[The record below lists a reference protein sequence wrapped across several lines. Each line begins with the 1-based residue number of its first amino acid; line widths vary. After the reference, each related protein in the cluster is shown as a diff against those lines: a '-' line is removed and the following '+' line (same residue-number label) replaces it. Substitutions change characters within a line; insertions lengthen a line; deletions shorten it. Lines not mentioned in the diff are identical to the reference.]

1 MVEGAEVLA
10 GGYRLARVRE
20 TKRMLYVVQ
29 FLLMLVIVI
38 FLINAEGGFS
48 LKPFYLPIN
57 SFIYFLIL
65 MLLVFNVEN
74 FFFKALE
81 IKFSKTES
89 AKYYIS
95 KLSLRRSITVIVI
108 AIVVV
113 LLLWLPPLSS
123 AVEDS
128 LSKSGEI
135 IGTEVFYNKDFLGL
149 TTTNRI
155 TLSCDGEAVVY
166 IVSEENYMLY
176 HGNLDKLRYFRINI
190 DNYVVNPVVSFE
202 FPYMDYGKY
211 YFVIDERYSSTITV
225 HYKLHQNLSPTFL
238 GFVPLF
244 AMFFVSVNIGWISYI
259 LPQLRKF
266 REKAIYR

>member
-20 TKRMLYVVQ
+20 TKKMLYVVQ
-29 FLLMLVIVI
+29 LILVLVIVI

-65 MLLVFNVEN
+65 MLLVFNIEN

-89 AKYYIS
+89 AKYYIL
-95 KLSLRRSITVIVI
+95 KLSLRRSVMVI
-108 AIVVV
+108 AVALIVV

-123 AVEDS
+123 ALEDS

-135 IGTEVFYNKDFLGL
+135 VGTEAFYNKDFLGI

-166 IVSEENYMLY
+166 IVSEKNYNLY
-176 HGNLDKLRYFRINI
+176 YGNLDMLRYFRINV
-190 DNYVVNPVVSFE
+190 DHYVADPVVTFD
-202 FPYMDYGKY
+202 FPQMDYGKY
-211 YFVIDERYSSTITV
+211 YFVIDHRYSSSIIV

-238 GFVPLF
+238 GFIPLF
-244 AMFFVSVNIGWISYI
+244 ALFFVSVNVGWITYI
-259 LPQLRKF
+259 LPQLKKF
-266 REKAIYR
+266 RERAIYR